1 MSRRFL
7 ELIGVITVI
16 LAVTVLLRLASVA
29 DPTTL
34 GGLVEAAE
42 ATGEQGQTEAARAA
56 PTPWGEADLQGIWT
70 TQYEIPLQRP
80 ARFAD
85 QEFFTEEQRAE
96 LDGERAR
103 IIGSDSRRSPRG
115 SEQDVGGA
123 YSAAIYLSH
132 KQTGTADVA
141 DRGSA
146 G

>member
-16 LAVTVLLRLASVA
+16 LAVAVLLRLASVA

-42 ATGEQGQTEAARAA
+42 ATGEQGQTEAAPAA

-103 IIGSDSRRSPRG
+103 TSLIVDPPNGRVPPLTPEAQER
-115 SEQDVGGA
+115 QGA
-123 YSAAIYLSH
+123 IREYRLALL
-132 KQTGTADVA
+132 
-141 DRGSA
+141 
-146 G
+146 